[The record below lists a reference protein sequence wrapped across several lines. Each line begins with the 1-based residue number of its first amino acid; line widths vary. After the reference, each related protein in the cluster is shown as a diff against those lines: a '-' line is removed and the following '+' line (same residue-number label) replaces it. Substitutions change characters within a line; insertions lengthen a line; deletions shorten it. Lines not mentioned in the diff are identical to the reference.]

1 MHSVIKKRNWWV
13 KSWSYKQIMSFNL
26 IKWTESN
33 EIEKEVPLELPNP
46 NYPKFKKS
54 NQHLQDIAIS
64 DCDI

>member
-1 MHSVIKKRNWWV
+1 MTLEQAVTEQIKIQFPKNV
-13 KSWSYKQIMSFNL
+13 NGLK
-26 IKWTESN
+26 TESN